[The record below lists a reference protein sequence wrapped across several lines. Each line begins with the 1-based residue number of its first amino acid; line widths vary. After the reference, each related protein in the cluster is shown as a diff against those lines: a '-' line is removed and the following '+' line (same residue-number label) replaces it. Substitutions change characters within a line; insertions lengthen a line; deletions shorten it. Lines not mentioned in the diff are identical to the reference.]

1 MELRNF
7 TGRFIIKTMKVTEL
21 LDAIKKHGLPM
32 VMCAFVFLQLN
43 YRISSVEKKYEDC
56 IEDRINEAFRSSHQ
70 TKNKS
75 IHELNPTFAILTEP
89 IRVRSEKNIN

>member
-1 MELRNF
+1 
-7 TGRFIIKTMKVTEL
+7 MKLTEL
-21 LDAIKKHGLPM
+21 LDAIKKHGVGL
-32 VMCAFVFLQLN
+32 VACAFVFLQLN

-75 IHELNPTFAILTEP
+75 IEEINPTFAILTEP
-89 IRVRSEKNIN
+89 TRIKRNEKN